1 MTQTGLIGLLVTL
14 GYAAL
19 IWQVGAAARQPR
31 FDIWYP
37 LVTVVILLAGVVVAT
52 RGAREVNSHV

>member
-1 MTQTGLIGLLVTL
+1 MLAGLVTL

-19 IWQVGAAARQPR
+19 IWQSGAAARQPR

-52 RGAREVNSHV
+52 RAAREVNSHV